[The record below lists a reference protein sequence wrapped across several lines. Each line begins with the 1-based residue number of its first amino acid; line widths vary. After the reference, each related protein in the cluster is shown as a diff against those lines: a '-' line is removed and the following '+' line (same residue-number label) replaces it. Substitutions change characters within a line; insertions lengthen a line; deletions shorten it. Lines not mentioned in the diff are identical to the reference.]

1 MLISHFIHP
10 NTFYFG
16 FKEFIF
22 LDHFLY
28 LKVFIGIK
36 MVYLLTVVCFENIFS
51 PFHCF
56 NYGVTDAETKMSK
69 VTPLS
74 DRRGRSENWV
84 IDWLRR
90 SITITRGYHLK
101 AEGSPFMFVKT
112 DWKSHQYFTNN
123 NKKKWKSVQSNPFIR
138 YKKFTKKIYA
148 ASPLCPKLIF

>member
-22 LDHFLY
+22 LDHFLF
-28 LKVFIGIK
+28 LKLFNGIK
-36 MVYLLTVVCFENIFS
+36 IVYLLTVICFENIFS
-51 PFHCF
+51 PFYCF

-84 IDWLRR
+84 IYWLER
-90 SITITRGYHLK
+90 SLTITRGYHLK

-112 DWKSHQYFTNN
+112 DWKSHQCFTNN
-123 NKKKWKSVQSNPFIR
+123 NKKKV
-138 YKKFTKKIYA
+138 KKCTK
-148 ASPLCPKLIF
+148 

>member
-22 LDHFLY
+22 LDHFLF
-28 LKVFIGIK
+28 LKLFNGIK
-36 MVYLLTVVCFENIFS
+36 IVYLLTVICFENIFS
-51 PFHCF
+51 PFYCF

-123 NKKKWKSVQSNPFIR
+123 NKKKWKSVQSKPSVR
-138 YKKFTKKIYA
+138 YRIWVFVYSLNKTAIT
-148 ASPLCPKLIF
+148 